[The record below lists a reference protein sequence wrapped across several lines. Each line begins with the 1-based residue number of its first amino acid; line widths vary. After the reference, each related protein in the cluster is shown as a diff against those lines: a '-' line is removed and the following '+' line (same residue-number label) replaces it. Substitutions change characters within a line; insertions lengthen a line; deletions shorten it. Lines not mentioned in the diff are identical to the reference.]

1 MKKLFVMA
9 LCLGLGLASTSCK
22 KEEVKPEPT
31 PAVPVTP
38 PTGGGGGGTGGGQT
52 DPTTFDPEYAGT
64 GKWSLAALGA
74 TLTFSN
80 DGTVVLN
87 FGGQDTAGTYS
98 INSTRTKVT
107 ASIGQLINVTDQD
120 LNWSDNNTMS
130 FDSGNPIAGEV
141 TITRVQ

>member
-22 KEEVKPEPT
+22 KEEVKPDPT
-31 PAVPVTP
+31 PATPVTP
-38 PTGGGGGGTGGGQT
+38 PADNGGGNE

-98 INSTRTKVT
+98 INASRTKVT

-130 FDSGNPIAGEV
+130 FDSGNAVAGVV
-141 TITRVQ
+141 TITRMQ